1 MPADRHGVTV
11 VIPTLGRGSLARTL
25 DALTRQSRPPD
36 EVLQIIDQDRR
47 GPAWGRNE
55 GIRRAKGDLIAFT
68 DDDCVPG
75 PEWLATLIGAIDRHD
90 ADGAGGNLRESDP
103 LLRAVQQGRRAKPA
117 AEQLDAGGLVGTG
130 GNVMFRRR
138 CLEATAARDGFVYN
152 QSFLVAE
159 DWELA
164 YHLRSRGARLVYV
177 PFEVDHLRTA
187 RAWSYLRLQYARGI
201 VIAALYLDQKRLRI
215 PITPHESLL
224 WGAGTQP
231 SRPRWAAILWNKT
244 IGPFNWSAFEH
255 WHHYVLYWLG
265 QKAQGL
271 GFLWGLIRVRRT
283 LHFRS
288 ESDNVMR
295 RTA

>member
-1 MPADRHGVTV
+1 VTV

-47 GPAWGRNE
+47 GAAWGRNE

-103 LLRAVQQGRRAKPA
+103 LLRAVQQGRR
-117 AEQLDAGGLVGTG
+117 
-130 GNVMFRRR
+130 

-159 DWELA
+159 DWELV

-187 RAWSYLRLQYARGI
+187 RPWSYLRLQYARGI
-201 VIAALYLDQKRLRI
+201 GIAALYLDQKRLRV

-231 SRPRWAAILWNKT
+231 SRPRWVAILWNKT
-244 IGPFNWSAFEH
+244 IGPFNWSSFEH